1 MTGTI
6 KVLSS
11 LILLVILSGC
21 MKTTCISHSVWDMKC
36 EKKVDWNN
44 PGFTVMRTI
53 ITQGANAGN

>member
-6 KVLSS
+6 KLLSS

-44 PGFTVMRTI
+44 PGFTLVRTI
-53 ITQGANAGN
+53 VTNGVNMGN